1 MLLRILMI
9 SFALLGVSTYTTAK
23 EPVSGFNWDNWAQA
37 LNDSPC
43 NWFSAEQWQ
52 QLLETDYQAQAS
64 NSKDATRCKFTNS
77 AQAPLLTI
85 SIRSM
90 ANAAAVNA
98 ERDGMLAQIN
108 QYGSGRFEQ
117 LATTQQAVT
126 AILRKDKLQLFI
138 FANNDNETAFILL
151 SGHPVRTEDSGQK
164 TQRKA
169 RLLKV
174 AEAVF
179 NQFQF

>member
-9 SFALLGVSTYTTAK
+9 SFALLAVSTYTTAE

-108 QYGSGRFEQ
+108 QYGSDHFEQ
-117 LATTQQAVT
+117 LPTTQQAVT

-138 FANNDNETAFILL
+138 FANSDNETAFILL
-151 SGHPVRTEDSGQK
+151 SGHPIRTDSAGQK
-164 TQRKA
+164 TLRKT
-169 RLLKV
+169 RLTNT
-174 AEAVF
+174 AEQIF
-179 NQFQF
+179 SHFGF